1 MTVKEMAIQYYVRA
15 NPKLWDKDRIK
26 ALVISGKLTE
36 TEYEEITG
44 EKWTEVE

>member
-15 NPKLWDKDRIK
+15 NPKLWEIDRIK

-36 TEYEEITG
+36 DDYEEITG
-44 EKWTEVE
+44 EQWGE